1 MLQERRLG
9 LKPQEKRNAP
19 IRILNLECQLQ
30 PLSKRQLQRLS
41 NRLLQHL
48 SLLQHM
54 KTFIIKTHRQ
64 ENNKYLIH
72 SDIVHKAII

>member
-19 IRILNLECQLQ
+19 IRILNLECHQHQ
-30 PLSKRQLQRLS
+30 GK
-41 NRLLQHL
+41 RLLQHQGKRLLQPL